1 MYRFILIES
10 KTPIEKNEAVLVSLF
25 SEFIIE
31 LEYESS
37 GHHLILYFDYE
48 LDIDLEAVIIN
59 LASDTLEDY
68 RLYESYHYPT
78 RAKRLEALAFIQEKL
93 KAVPFRKR
101 VYFNDALLIQTF
113 IPNLDIPFKKM
124 FLRKYADDALMKET
138 ILTYL
143 SQNQNVTAAAKTL
156 YVHRNTLTQRL
167 EKFAEETGFDVRNFM
182 KGLYVYHLYQIK

>member
-37 GHHLILYFDYE
+37 DHHLILYYDYE

-78 RAKRLEALAFIQEKL
+78 RTKRKDALTFIQVKL
-93 KAVPFRKR
+93 KEIPFLER
-101 VYFNDALLIQTF
+101 VYFNDALFVQTF
-113 IPNLDIPFKKM
+113 IPNLDRTFKKM
-124 FLRKYADDALMKET
+124 FLRKYANDALMKET

-143 SQNQNVTAAAKTL
+143 SQNQNVTAAAKAL

-167 EKFAEETGFDVRNFM
+167 EKFADETGFDVRSFM
-182 KGLYVYHLYQIK
+182 NGLYVYHLYQIK